1 MCIVNRLIMIAL
13 IGTITTINA
22 LGQNVNV
29 QYNTNINT
37 GINNPYQQYQVYN
50 PYNAY
55 NNPYVA
61 PNGFYNVNVSNDPI
75 TSLVRVLLRNKRI
88 KDRNKRKRNKR
99 RNRNC
104 R

>member
-1 MCIVNRLIMIAL
+1 MFIVNRLIMIAL

-37 GINNPYQQYQVYN
+37 MPHNPYQVYN

-55 NNPYVA
+55 NYPYVA

-88 KDRNKRKRNKR
+88 KDRQRHKRNKR

>member
-1 MCIVNRLIMIAL
+1 MKKIIF
-13 IGTITTINA
+13 ITTLLITLSGFA
-22 LGQNVNV
+22 QNVNV

-55 NNPYVA
+55 NYPYVA